1 MVGITIWKLR
11 KPKAADNEDSR
22 LLIAEGSE
30 SGEWTPER
38 VEADTIFTS
47 GDRVRLSIESPR
59 DGYLYVINREQ
70 YTDGSSS
77 DPYLIF
83 PTQRNRG
90 GDNSVKAGKVIE
102 LPGRSAF
109 RLEPQSANYVGE
121 VLTLLITPQPLA
133 EITPG
138 PGMIKLDKQLI
149 SQMETRWRAPV
160 ERYEMTDGAGKTY
173 TKGEKEAGVDGARL
187 LTQEDELPQT
197 LFRIL
202 SKPGNPLVLLVAL
215 KVNKQ

>member
-22 LLIAEGSE
+22 LLIAEGNE

-38 VEADTIFTS
+38 VEADTVFTS

-59 DGYLYVINREQ
+59 NGYLYVINREQ
-70 YTDGSSS
+70 YSDGTMS

-109 RLEPQSANYVGE
+109 RLEPQNANYVGE
-121 VLTLLITPQPLA
+121 VLTLLITPQPLT

-138 PGMIKLDKQLI
+138 PGMIKLRQ
-149 SQMETRWRAPV
+149 T
-160 ERYEMTDGAGKTY
+160 
-173 TKGEKEAGVDGARL
+173 AR
-187 LTQEDELPQT
+187 QPN
-197 LFRIL
+197 
-202 SKPGNPLVLLVAL
+202 GNAL
-215 KVNKQ
+215 ACSR